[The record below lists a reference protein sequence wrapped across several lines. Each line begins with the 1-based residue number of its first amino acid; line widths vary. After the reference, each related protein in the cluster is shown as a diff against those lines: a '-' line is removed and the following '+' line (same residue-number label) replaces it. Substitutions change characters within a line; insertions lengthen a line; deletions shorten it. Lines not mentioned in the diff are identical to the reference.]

1 MNNKKKKTLKKGSG
15 ILHLLDR
22 FSEYLYKKASTSFT
36 GYFFASSNEESRK
49 TKRKKLTDPTFIGT
63 VKKKFRPIRKVL
75 SKWIESSVI
84 AEALRRFAAG
94 LSETRMRVYGWFFF
108 SFGLYSAALY
118 LFKHLAAIEKITSIG
133 VLYCPLSVVL
143 ISLPMLLS
151 RDSLVG
157 AMRRNRITR
166 FLLTD
171 VIGLR
176 ESQFER
182 LNGKR
187 GKSNIAFILGILLGF
202 LSLIISPGYILLLL
216 LCAVIM
222 YLIFAV
228 PEVGITLIFFFL
240 PFVRT
245 MTLAIAVLYTAFCYL
260 IKLIRGKRTLV
271 FRTEDTF
278 ITVFMGMV
286 LFGGIVSV
294 NPDGSLPS
302 ALMMVCLMLGYFIT
316 VNLINTREL
325 LKRVTTAT
333 VSSAV
338 IVSIIG
344 ICQYFLGEAS
354 QVWQDMTMFSDIAG
368 RVTSTFGNPNIL
380 AEYIIMVF
388 PVAAAFFFS
397 SRDRRGKFNSFLTCV
412 ALFSCLIL
420 TWSRG
425 GWLGL
430 IIGMLIFFIFMTRK
444 TVTFLFFAGVSL
456 PFLPLIIP
464 ENIWNRFTSIGNL
477 ADSSTSYRVHIWEAS
492 LNMLRDCFGSGI
504 GIGEAA
510 FSQVYP
516 LYAYAGVENAPHSH
530 NLFLQI
536 ALELGIIGLTVFTVI
551 MLIFI
556 KNSIS
561 RAVNTRERRPRL
573 LILGGMCGILSVLVQ
588 GMTDHVWYNYRI
600 FLMFWMLFGLVCAYR
615 RVGLAQ
621 KEDDYFRHSDGNVAQ
636 VDIT

>member
-1 MNNKKKKTLKKGSG
+1 MNNKKKKTLRKGSG
-15 ILHLLDR
+15 VLHLLDR
-22 FSEYLYKKASTSFT
+22 FSEYLYKKASTSFV
-36 GYFFASSNEESRK
+36 GHFFASSKEESRK
-49 TKRKKLTDPTFIGT
+49 AKRKKLTDPTFIGT
-63 VKKKFRPIRKVL
+63 VKRRFRPIRKTL
-75 SKWIESSVI
+75 SKWIESSI
-84 AEALRRFAAG
+84 LAEALRRFAAG
-94 LSETRMRVYGWFFF
+94 LSETRMKVYGWFFF
-108 SFGLYSAALY
+108 SFGFYTAALSV
-118 LFKHLAAIEKITSIG
+118 FKHFTNIEKLTSLG
-133 VLYCPLSVVL
+133 ELYCPLSVVL
-143 ISLPMLLS
+143 ISLPMLFS

-176 ESQFER
+176 DSQFEK
-182 LNGKR
+182 LTAKR

-202 LSLIISPGYILLLL
+202 LSLIISPEYILLLL
-216 LCAVIM
+216 LCAAVM
-222 YLIFAV
+222 YLIFTI
-228 PEVGITLIFFFL
+228 PEVGVTLIFFFL
-240 PFVRT
+240 PFSRT
-245 MTLAIAVLYTAFCYL
+245 LLLGITVLYTAFCYF
-260 IKLIRGKRTLV
+260 IKLIRGKRTLA
-271 FRTEDTF
+271 FRTEDKF
-278 ITVFMGMV
+278 IAVFMGLI
-286 LFGGIVSV
+286 LFGGLVSV

-302 ALMMVCLMLGYFIT
+302 ALMMICLMLGYFIT
-316 VNLINTREL
+316 VNLINTAEL
-325 LKRVTTAT
+325 LKRITGAV

-344 ICQYFLGEAS
+344 ICQYFLGETS
-354 QVWQDMTMFSDIAG
+354 QIWQDMNMFADISG

-397 SRDRRGKFNSFLTCV
+397 SQGGRGRFNSFLGCI

-444 TVTFLFFAGVSL
+444 TVTFLFFAGISL
-456 PFLPLIIP
+456 PFLPLVIP
-464 ENIWNRFTSIGNL
+464 DSVWNRFTSIGNL

-510 FSQVYP
+510 FSEVYP

-536 ALELGIIGLTVFTVI
+536 SLELGIIGITVFTVI
-551 MLIFI
+551 MLIFM
-556 KNSIS
+556 KNCIS
-561 RAVNTRERRPRL
+561 RAINTYERRTRL
-573 LILGGMCGILSVLVQ
+573 LILGGMCGILSVLAQ

-600 FLMFWMLFGLVCAYR
+600 FLMFWLMIGLVSAYR

-621 KEDDYFRHSDGNVAQ
+621 KDDSVFRHSEGSVAQ
-636 VDIT
+636 VDLT